1 MDTRK
6 VLKYCSCLMKVRGK
20 YTSFSN
26 KNKNKSKSKKKSKK
40 MNKSNSVGALYNPYG
55 VCKAA
60 VMRGMSPKKNIPCG
74 IIYDFKRYNMRELKA
89 YALEKHMPI
98 RHKGKPMTRKMLIT
112 RLRNKATRE
121 KTKLKGRSKKK

>member
-26 KNKNKSKSKKKSKK
+26 KNKRKNKNKSKKKS
-40 MNKSNSVGALYNPYG
+40 NGVGVLYNPYG
-55 VCKAA
+55 ICKAA

-74 IIYDFKRYNMRELKA
+74 IICDFNRYNMRELKA

-121 KTKLKGRSKKK
+121 KTKLKGKNKKK

>member
-1 MDTRK
+1 
-6 VLKYCSCLMKVRGK
+6 MKVRGK

-26 KNKNKSKSKKKSKK
+26 KNKNKSKNKSKKKMKQ
-40 MNKSNSVGALYNPYG
+40 SNSGGTLYNPYG

-74 IIYDFKRYNMRELKA
+74 IIYDFNRYNMRELKA

-98 RHKGKPMTRKMLIT
+98 RHKGRPMTRKMLIT

-121 KTKLKGRSKKK
+121 KTKLKGKNKKK

>member
-26 KNKNKSKSKKKSKK
+26 KNKRKNKNKSKKKS
-40 MNKSNSVGALYNPYG
+40 NGVGVLYNPYG
-55 VCKAA
+55 ICKAA

-74 IIYDFKRYNMRELKA
+74 IIYDFNRYNIRELKA

-121 KTKLKGRSKKK
+121 KTKLKGKKK

>member
-1 MDTRK
+1 
-6 VLKYCSCLMKVRGK
+6 MKVRGK

-26 KNKNKSKSKKKSKK
+26 KNKHKNKNKSKKKS
-40 MNKSNSVGALYNPYG
+40 NGVGVLYNPYG
-55 VCKAA
+55 ICKAA

-74 IIYDFKRYNMRELKA
+74 IIYDFNRYNMRELKA

-121 KTKLKGRSKKK
+121 KTKLKGKNKNKKK